1 MLADIVT
8 ALSRFNI
15 RDFIDILLVTF
26 ILYSFLLLIKGT
38 KTYQMAIGFGIVGL
52 LYLITRWGN
61 LVVSH
66 SLIRNFIPWLIIA
79 IIILFQGEIRIF
91 LTQIGSRSFRK
102 PFFLKSFT
110 EKL

>member
-38 KTYQMAIGFGIVGL
+38 KTYQMAIGLGIVGL

-61 LVVSH
+61 LVVSQ

-91 LTQIGSRSFRK
+91 LTQIGSRSFR
-102 PFFLKSFT
+102 
-110 EKL
+110 